1 MFWNLCLVILGGR
14 QQYIGSI
21 EICDNVFI
29 GANSNIMY
37 NVKIGPNAVV
47 AAGSVVVKDVAP
59 GTVVGGNP
67 AKVIGNFDDLMKRR
81 VSLPFP
87 VKENR
92 EEVLHYFW
100 GMDLTSKD

>member
-1 MFWNLCLVILGGR
+1 
-14 QQYIGSI
+14 
-21 EICDNVFI
+21 
-29 GANSNIMY
+29 MY
-37 NVKIGPNAVV
+37 NVKIGPNAVI

-87 VKENR
+87 VKEKR
-92 EEVLHYFW
+92 YFIISGEW
-100 GMDLTSKD
+100 IWLLRIEIHSLRISNFFQDPFRDLYESIL